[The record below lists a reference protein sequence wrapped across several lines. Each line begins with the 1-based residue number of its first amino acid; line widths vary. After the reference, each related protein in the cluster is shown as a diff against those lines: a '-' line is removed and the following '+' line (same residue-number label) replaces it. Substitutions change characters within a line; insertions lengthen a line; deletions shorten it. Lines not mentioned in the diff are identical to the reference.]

1 MVGADRLGLPR
12 DLGNGLVLRW
22 ARPEDVDA
30 LVEFNR
36 LVFAEPTGELDEE
49 AGIQAREL
57 MSSSHPTA
65 SFDDHVVVEE
75 VSEGKIVSS
84 SCLIPQTWSYA
95 GIPFGVARPELV
107 GTDTAYRNRGLVR
120 AEFDALHALSAERGD
135 LVQAITG
142 IPFFYRKFGYDTSLI
157 TEGGQYG
164 TPLAVKNV
172 DEPSYKLRRATEA
185 DIPTILA
192 CYEIATS
199 RKLITAVRD
208 ESIWRWEI
216 TGRLTGS
223 DYVHVLWIIEG
234 TDGRPAGVLAHQEVL
249 DWRRPIL
256 WATLCE
262 LLEGESWPLAA
273 PIVLEHLR
281 VEAAKLADKQSTG
294 APNVGF
300 DWGSDHPFVQLN
312 LRTFQAS
319 VRPFTWWIRIPD
331 LAKFLRH
338 IKPVLVQRLRESMFH
353 RHSGELILTF
363 YTSAVKFVIENGDV
377 TSIEDFMPDS
387 YRDAAGAFPDATFL
401 QLMLGCRTIAELEF
415 AYPDS
420 GVRKEI
426 DRALVSTLFPKQPST
441 IWPV

>member
-1 MVGADRLGLPR
+1 MQRVDRLGLPR
-12 DLGNGLVLRW
+12 GLGNGLVLRW
-22 ARPEDVDA
+22 ARPDDVDA

-36 LVFAEPTGELDEE
+36 LVFAEPNGEPDEV

-57 MSSSHPTA
+57 MLSTHPTA
-65 SFDDHVVVEE
+65 SPADHVVVEE
-75 VSEGKIVSS
+75 VSTGKIVSS
-84 SCLIPQTWSYA
+84 SCLIPQTWNYG

-107 GTDTAYRNRGLVR
+107 GTDSAYRNQGLVR
-120 AEFDALHALSAERGD
+120 AEFEALHALSAERGD

-164 TPLAVKNV
+164 TAIAAKSA
-172 DEPSYKLRRATEA
+172 DEPSYKLRRATET
-185 DIPTILA
+185 DIPTIMA
-192 CYEIATS
+192 CYEIAKS
-199 RKLITAVRD
+199 RKLLTAERD
-208 ESIWRWEI
+208 ESIWRWEL

-234 TDGRPAGVLAHQEVL
+234 ADGRAAGMLAHQEVL

-256 WATLCE
+256 WATMCE
-262 LLEGESWPLAA
+262 LLDGESWPLAA

-281 VEAAKLADKQSTG
+281 IEAEKLAEKEGLG
-294 APNVGF
+294 ASNVGF

-312 LRTFQAS
+312 PRTFQAS
-319 VRPFTWWIRIPD
+319 VRPFSWWIRISN

-338 IKPVLVQRLRESMFH
+338 IKPVLKQRLRESMFH
-353 RHSGELILTF
+353 RHSGGLVLTF
-363 YTSAVKFVIENGDV
+363 YTSAVKIVIENGDV

-401 QLMLGCRTIAELEF
+401 QLLLGCRTIEELEY

-426 DRALVSTLFPKQPST
+426 DRALVTTLFPKLPST